1 MTVRGQG
8 LESAATSK
16 SALHMSDNTAPM
28 PLADRPAAQGRVIA
42 RQAILDEARN
52 VFGYELFD
60 RSTRDHAHTAA
71 SDAQL
76 LFNALSMADNDALAN
91 RKTIFINCTH
101 DSLAGGHLDLIAP
114 ERVVLEIP
122 PLPMAQ
128 VDQIANRLPSL
139 QTLSQRGFRLA
150 FDFSVLTRSYESW
163 LPLAT
168 FIKFDMAVLKPEA
181 VEGFIKLARVKS
193 KATLVAE
200 KVETQEQFALVKSL
214 GVTLYQG
221 YWFAKPV
228 VLQGQ
233 RMNPS
238 QVNIIRLIDLVR
250 KQSSTAEIEEL
261 LKHDAMLS
269 FNLLRFIN
277 SAGFGMRTEVTS
289 FKHAVMLLGLNR
301 LFKWAALLMTTS
313 ASPGM
318 PPAVATTAVVRGRL
332 MELLALEKL
341 EPEECDN
348 AFVVGVFSLLD
359 TLLGVPLAT
368 ALSDVS
374 LPQTVTDA
382 LLHGKGTLAPFLKL
396 TIACES
402 SDDSTFASAL
412 QSLDLTSN
420 QVNWAHLQA
429 LAWAE
434 TLTA

>member
-1 MTVRGQG
+1 
-8 LESAATSK
+8 
-16 SALHMSDNTAPM
+16 MSDTTPLKPLTAAPSGS
-28 PLADRPAAQGRVIA
+28 GRVIA

-52 VFGYELFD
+52 VLGYELFD
-60 RSTRDHAHTAA
+60 RSMQGNVHTAA

-76 LFNALSMADNDALAN
+76 LFNALSMAENDSLAS

-101 DSLAGGHLDLIAP
+101 DSLAGGHLDLVTP

-122 PLPMAQ
+122 PLPISQ
-128 VDQIANRLPSL
+128 VDQITNHLPNL
-139 QTLSQRGFRLA
+139 QQLKKRGFRLA
-150 FDFSVLTRSYESW
+150 FDFSVLTHSYESW
-163 LPLAT
+163 LPLAS
-168 FIKFDMAVLKPEA
+168 FIKFDMAVLKSEA
-181 VEGFIKLARVKS
+181 VGSFVKLAQAKS
-193 KATLVAE
+193 QALLIAE
-200 KVETQEQFALVKSL
+200 KVETIEQFELVKAL
-214 GVTLYQG
+214 GVNMYQG

-228 VLQGQ
+228 ILEGQ
-233 RMNPS
+233 RMSPS

-250 KQSSTAEIEEL
+250 KQSSTSEIEEL

-313 ASPGM
+313 ASSNM

-341 EPEECDN
+341 APEDCDN

-359 TLLGVPLAT
+359 TMLGIPLAT
-368 ALSDVS
+368 ALATVA

-382 LLHGKGTLAPFLKL
+382 LLHDTGPLAPFLRL
-396 TIACES
+396 TVACEFSDES
-402 SDDSTFASAL
+402 SFANAIEA
-412 QSLDLTSN
+412 LDLSNN

-434 TLTA
+434 TLSV